1 MHHGHSCHGG
11 ERGASGCRRSHT
23 NRNLQGLSLHYGR
36 INQGLIGICG
46 GGGIFGNL
54 RASRVVIVTLDENLP
69 PRWREFL
76 APFDIDATHWTDIG
90 KHGDPDEFIFDYACA
105 HQAIILTQDL
115 DFTRM
120 LALQG
125 ARLPSVIQ
133 LRVECPTPEVVGNAV
148 LSVLKNHRHQ
158 LEAGCLITLDA
169 NRHRLRLL
177 PLH

>member
-1 MHHGHSCHGG
+1 
-11 ERGASGCRRSHT
+11 
-23 NRNLQGLSLHYGR
+23 
-36 INQGLIGICG
+36 
-46 GGGIFGNL
+46 
-54 RASRVVIVTLDENLP
+54 VIVILDENLP

-76 APFDIDATHWTDIG
+76 APFHIDATHWTDIG

-133 LRVECPTPEVVGNAV
+133 LRVDCPTPEVVGNAV
-148 LSVLKNHRHQ
+148 LSVLKNHRQQ